1 MRNFTH
7 KGSYMRKRDKGYR
20 DLDEINVSE
29 EVEFTKNDIF
39 DDIDK
44 MIIANRIF
52 VLTGTFTSGKR
63 KDIESI
69 IKDNGGV
76 IKKRLDGEVDYLVV
90 GDVVSPGWKY
100 GNYGSKIELALERK
114 DAGDSIKIVSEQTL
128 MKNLESSKDI
138 CSSDVMDVFLR
149 IRPSKSFEDD
159 DDALVIRIGLDFD
172 DGALEIDSSSNRR
185 DYEVRL
191 FNALNSKVKYFDE
204 HISEIRYLYEQLPNE
219 TKEKIS
225 DKVREKLV
233 NFINKSLQANFVS
246 IEDDIAAAKKKDTK
260 IRRLTDG
267 IEIIQKRFGDFSK
280 LDFVKEKIDDFYTS
294 MKKELEK

>member
-1 MRNFTH
+1 
-7 KGSYMRKRDKGYR
+7 MRKRDKGYR